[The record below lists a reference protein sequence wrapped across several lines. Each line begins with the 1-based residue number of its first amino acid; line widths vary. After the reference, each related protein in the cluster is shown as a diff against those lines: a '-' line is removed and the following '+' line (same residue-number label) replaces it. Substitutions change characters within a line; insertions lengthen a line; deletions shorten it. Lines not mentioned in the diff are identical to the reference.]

1 MKRGVNGAGW
11 RRGRAD
17 GRGYHRPMNA
27 PRIQLGLLALT
38 MAASSAASAAEC
50 SVKVVDGWVRLPPAA
65 MPMMA
70 GFGRIENPC
79 AKPATIT
86 GASSAA
92 FGEVDMHETRVV
104 DGVSRMRA
112 VPELRIAPGES
123 ATFKPGGL
131 HLMLM
136 EPGAAL
142 KPGSKVAIEF
152 KLKDGGKALG
162 EFVVKKAG
170 E

>member
-1 MKRGVNGAGW
+1 MNTT
-11 RRGRAD
+11 RA
-17 GRGYHRPMNA
+17 R
-27 PRIQLGLLALT
+27 LGLITLLL
-38 MAASSAASAAEC
+38 AASSAVSAAEC
-50 SVKVVDGWVRLPPAA
+50 TAKIIDAWVRMPPAA

-79 AKPATIT
+79 ANPVTIV

-92 FGEVDMHETRVV
+92 FGSVEMHETRVV
-104 DGVSRMRA
+104 DGISRMRA
-112 VPELRIAPGES
+112 VPELRIAPGGA

-136 EPGAAL
+136 EPVATL

-152 KLKDGGKALG
+152 TLKDGGKALG

-170 E
+170 D

>member
-1 MKRGVNGAGW
+1 
-11 RRGRAD
+11 
-17 GRGYHRPMNA
+17 MNA
-27 PRIQLGLLALT
+27 ARIRLGLMTLLLA
-38 MAASSAASAAEC
+38 APSAVSANEC
-50 SVKVVDGWVRLPPAA
+50 TPKVHDGWVRMPPAA

-79 AKPATIT
+79 GNTVVIV

-92 FGEVDMHETRVV
+92 FGDVSLHETRVV

-112 VPELRIAPGES
+112 LPELRIAPGES
-123 ATFKPGGL
+123 AVLKPGGL

-136 EPGAAL
+136 QPGASL
-142 KPGSKVAIEF
+142 QPGSKVAIEF
-152 KLKDGGKALG
+152 RLKDGGKALG
-162 EFVVKKAG
+162 EFVVRKAG

>member
-1 MKRGVNGAGW
+1 
-11 RRGRAD
+11 
-17 GRGYHRPMNA
+17 MNIL
-27 PRIQLGLLALT
+27 RIAMVLALALVAAP
-38 MAASSAASAAEC
+38 MAASAREC
-50 SVKVVDGWVRLPPAA
+50 APQVHEGWVRMPPAA

-79 AKPATIT
+79 GNPVVIV

-92 FGEVDMHETRVV
+92 FGDVSLHETRVV

-112 VPELRIAPGES
+112 LPELRIASGAS
-123 ATFKPGGL
+123 AVLKPGGM

-136 EPGAAL
+136 QPATAL
-142 KPGSKVAIEF
+142 QPGSKVAVEF
-152 KLKDGGKALG
+152 RLKDGRKVLG
-162 EFVVKKAG
+162 EFVVRKAG